1 MKLLSIKKILF
12 ISLFVICAS
21 SLNKSYSQD
30 LVEDISSG
38 VTVADNREMF
48 TETIRIIGRSHRV
61 FILTNTNQA
70 LFKGDFITL
79 VLGEKDA
86 VARAVVAKNHN
97 ELIGI
102 KVLRI
107 YSLKNWKRL
116 KKNLDV
122 KILKGDDSW
131 LFKKEVETKP
141 NKGPE
146 EIERINSEE
155 DLYKDDLTGK
165 DLDSFG
171 KDNRL
176 IKPDNIV
183 SASFSRYTLD
193 NDLGNGGE
201 GELQQ
206 YNRFSAQWAYQFAD
220 NFWFQGLYG
229 RVQLDGVPASGTQT
243 VLNDI
248 TFRLKYTFQAPL
260 YSYFKPYIGFQIHS
274 ISSPNAGKN
283 DPPNPVQDDAETA
296 LIEKMAKSDI
306 VFGVTIL
313 RRLVPGW
320 FVQADIGTDVL
331 SLGFGIEF

>member
-1 MKLLSIKKILF
+1 MKLQSIKNILF
-12 ISLFVICAS
+12 TSLLLICAS

-30 LVEDISSG
+30 LVQDISSG
-38 VTVADNREMF
+38 VTVADNTELF

-131 LFKKEVETKP
+131 LFKKEDIKVEK
-141 NKGPE
+141 KQDE
-146 EIERINSEE
+146 EGKINTEE
-155 DLYKDDLTGK
+155 DLYRDDLVGE

-171 KDNRL
+171 KDSRL

-183 SASFSRYTLD
+183 SLNFSRYSLE
-193 NDLGNGGE
+193 NDLANDGE
-201 GELQQ
+201 GEPQV
-206 YNRFSAQWAYQFAD
+206 YNRYTGQWAYQFAD
-220 NFWFQGLYG
+220 NYWVQGSYG
-229 RVQLDGVPASGTQT
+229 RVQIDGLPTGGTQT
-243 VLNDI
+243 IVNDL
-248 TFRLKYTFQAPL
+248 TVRLKYTFQAPL
-260 YSYFKPYIGFQIHS
+260 YSYIKPYIGFQVHS
-274 ISSPNAGKN
+274 VDSKQAGKSEDAALN
-283 DPPNPVQDDAETA
+283 DAENDQIA
-296 LIEKMAKSDI
+296 KMQKAEI
-306 VFGVTIL
+306 VFGVTVL

-320 FVQADIGTDVL
+320 FLQADIGTDVL

>member
-1 MKLLSIKKILF
+1 MKLQSIRKFIFIL
-12 ISLFVICAS
+12 ITLLCAS

-38 VTVADNREMF
+38 VELADNSEMF
-48 TETIRIIGRSHRV
+48 TETIRLIGRSYKV

-79 VLGEKDA
+79 VLGEKNA

-102 KVLRI
+102 KILKL
-107 YSLKNWKRL
+107 YSLKYWKRL
-116 KKNLDV
+116 RKDSDV

-131 LFKKEVETKP
+131 LFRKEEKKERE
-141 NKGPE
+141 NE
-146 EIERINSEE
+146 EEVGKIDSEE
-155 DLYKDDLTGK
+155 DLYNDELVGE

-183 SASFSRYTLD
+183 SLSYSRFTFI
-193 NDLGNGGE
+193 NDIANAGE
-201 GELQQ
+201 GEEQA
-206 YNRFSAQWAYQFAD
+206 YNKLSGQWAYQFAD
-220 NFWFQGLYG
+220 NIWVQGLYG
-229 RVQLDGVPASGTQT
+229 WVQMDGVPADNTQT
-243 VLNDI
+243 VIHDFTI
-248 TFRLKYTFQAPL
+248 RLKYTFQAPL
-260 YSYFKPYIGFQIHS
+260 YSYFKPYIGFQILNVD
-274 ISSPNAGKN
+274 SPNAGDTN
-283 DPPNPVQDDAETA
+283 DAALKAAE
-296 LIEKMAKSDI
+296 EKLVANLEKQNI

-320 FVQADIGTDVL
+320 FLQADIGTDVL
-331 SLGFGIEF
+331 SIGFGIEF